1 MRFFSKNT
9 FISTV
14 LVFLNSLI
22 PVAVVFL
29 TGMVMALALAS
40 FVSFKLEPVLIS
52 ARIDE
57 KSTKKVDL
65 MEDVDAE
72 EIRLKEME
80 ELLVLNP
87 FDIPLKKEIIIS
99 DDRSVLQKEDVKV
112 FSVDGI
118 KVIGSLPDVAA
129 WLSESKQVTLI
140 LMDQSYKGFTLKK
153 VLPYSVVLR
162 KDKKLY
168 EVYISYKDGGKSVS
182 SGMQEPEPPKE
193 VRSLEPGKQV
203 EAASDGREGIVARE
217 LVDSLLMNPF
227 NELKRVRLVPEFVDG
242 KPTGIKVANIM
253 DGSVLK
259 ELGVKK
265 GDIVKS
271 VNGVVI
277 RNMGD
282 IANAINSL
290 MGGNRFE
297 VSVGR
302 ADEEIML
309 NYVVK

>member
-9 FISTV
+9 FISAVFTV
-14 LVFLNSLI
+14 FNVIVPFI
-22 PVAVVFL
+22 VVFIL
-29 TGMVMALALAS
+29 GMVLALSLSS
-40 FVSFKLEPVLIS
+40 FVSLKLDPELIA
-52 ARIDE
+52 ARVNDL
-57 KSTKKVDL
+57 SMKKVDL
-65 MEDVDAE
+65 ATDKDAE
-72 EIRLKEME
+72 EIKAKEIE
-80 ELLVLNP
+80 DFLLLNP
-87 FDIPLKKEIIIS
+87 FDIPLKKEVPMADKKEES
-99 DDRSVLQKEDVKV
+99 GDEDVKV

-118 KVIGSLPDVAA
+118 KVIGSLPGVAA

-140 LMDQSYKGFTLKK
+140 LMDQSYRGFILKK
-153 VLPYSVVLR
+153 VLPYSVVL
-162 KDKKLY
+162 KKGNKLY
-168 EVYISYKDGGKSVS
+168 EVYISYKDKGKSVS
-182 SGMQEPEPPKE
+182 SSVKQVQARKE
-193 VRSLEPGKQV
+193 ARSLRPGKQV
-203 EAASDGREGIVARE
+203 EAASNGKEGIVARE

-227 NELKRVRLVPEFVDG
+227 NELKRVRLIPEFVDG
-242 KPTGIKVANIM
+242 KATGIKVANIM
-253 DGSVLK
+253 NGSVLK